1 MKPVEE
7 FIVPWVREAESY
19 SDKHMDFAWDHPD
32 ILRLMSNENLLTP
45 PQSVLDAVMAAAKTG
60 NLYPGSGKRVRELL
74 AKRAGL
80 TAENVILGNGST
92 DVINFIIHTFVAPG
106 DDVVISVPTFPMYVT
121 RTRINGGN
129 PILVPMT
136 PDFYWDMEALLI
148 AATPK
153 TKLIFICSPNN
164 PTGNMIKDED
174 LKSILD
180 LGIPTFLDEAYF
192 ELETE
197 PKSRTY
203 LLKDYPNLI
212 INRTMSKAY
221 GIAGMRVGYAL
232 ADEKIISFLNRS
244 RIPWNVS
251 LLALAAAEAVLMDEE
266 DQKRKRKNTV
276 EGRNYL
282 IEQLDEIPG
291 IKAYPSEG
299 NFVLFDASILG
310 KTSLEIRDD
319 IIDKGIFI
327 RPMEGHQT
335 KPGFMRVTV
344 GTPAMN
350 ERFIQIFRQ
359 YVEDVMSTKKMN
371 HEMMP

>member
-1 MKPVEE
+1 MKSIEE

-19 SDKHMDFAWDHPD
+19 SDKHMDFAWEHPD
-32 ILRLMSNENLLTP
+32 ILRMMSNENLLTP
-45 PQSVLDAVMAAAKTG
+45 SPSVLDAVMAAAKMG

-74 AKRAGL
+74 GKRAGL
-80 TAENVILGNGST
+80 TADNVILGNGST

-106 DDVVISVPTFPMYVT
+106 EDVVISVPTFPMYVT

-136 PDFYWDMEALLI
+136 PDFYWDVDAILI
-148 AATPK
+148 AVTPK

-174 LKSILD
+174 LKRILD
-180 LGIPTFLDEAYF
+180 LGVPTFLDEAYF

-203 LLKDYPNLI
+203 LFKDYPNLI
-212 INRTMSKAY
+212 INRTLSKAY

-232 ADEKIISFLNRS
+232 ADEKIIAFFNRS

-251 LLALAAAEAVLMDEE
+251 LLALAAAEAVLQDEE
-266 DQKRKRKNTV
+266 DHQRKRKNTI
-276 EGRNYL
+276 EGRKYL
-282 IEQLDEIPG
+282 IDQLDEIPG

-299 NFVLFDASILG
+299 NFVLFDASCLG

-319 IIDKGIFI
+319 IIARGVFI

-335 KPGFMRVTV
+335 KAGFMRVTV
-344 GTPAMN
+344 GTPEMN
-350 ERFIQIFRQ
+350 ERFIKIFRQ
-359 YVEDVMSTKKMN
+359 YIEDVIATKRMDV
-371 HEMMP
+371 